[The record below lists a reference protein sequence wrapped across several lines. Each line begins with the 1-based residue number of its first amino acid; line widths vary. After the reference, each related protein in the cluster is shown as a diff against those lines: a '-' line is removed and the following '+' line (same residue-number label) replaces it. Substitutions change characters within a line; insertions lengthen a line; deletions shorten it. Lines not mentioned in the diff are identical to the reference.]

1 MPNRYNNTILKHNQN
16 KVKLE
21 LEMRRCRMPFTW
33 LVAALR
39 RLCAPRSY
47 WIMQNNFDL
56 RIGIGISISS
66 CNCSGTPRSIP
77 TPGLA
82 YYVPLSMAIPK
93 NSNRI
98 VYLARN
104 ARKML
109 PALFTYALCKRAS
122 KAETDKGFW
131 ERWDVYPI
139 TVRGR
144 AGELAIATI
153 TAAVTAMSDLLGQ
166 LSALS
171 ATRSLTH
178 W

>member
-1 MPNRYNNTILKHNQN
+1 
-16 KVKLE
+16 
-21 LEMRRCRMPFTW
+21 
-33 LVAALR
+33 
-39 RLCAPRSY
+39 
-47 WIMQNNFDL
+47 MQNNFDL

-122 KAETDKGFW
+122 KAETEKGFW
-131 ERWDVYPI
+131 ER
-139 TVRGR
+139 
-144 AGELAIATI
+144 
-153 TAAVTAMSDLLGQ
+153 
-166 LSALS
+166 
-171 ATRSLTH
+171 
-178 W
+178 